1 MITPYLRDLINNHK
15 PTTESNNKE
24 NNGENKENHEEN
36 DRVEWKIQLV
46 MQNNFILKILA
57 LCIQQVNLQKCYSIT
72 KNGIEFTHE
81 SVTLL
86 YFYFQKI
93 DIRRAESY
101 IMSPVWIVSKKV
113 TNIRKMKKIIN
124 AFSDQ

>member
-24 NNGENKENHEEN
+24 NNGENKENYEEN

-57 LCIQQVNLQKCYSIT
+57 LYIQQVNLQKCYSIT

>member
-15 PTTESNNKE
+15 PTAESNNKE

-57 LCIQQVNLQKCYSIT
+57 LYIQQVNL
-72 KNGIEFTHE
+72 
-81 SVTLL
+81 
-86 YFYFQKI
+86 
-93 DIRRAESY
+93 
-101 IMSPVWIVSKKV
+101 
-113 TNIRKMKKIIN
+113 
-124 AFSDQ
+124 